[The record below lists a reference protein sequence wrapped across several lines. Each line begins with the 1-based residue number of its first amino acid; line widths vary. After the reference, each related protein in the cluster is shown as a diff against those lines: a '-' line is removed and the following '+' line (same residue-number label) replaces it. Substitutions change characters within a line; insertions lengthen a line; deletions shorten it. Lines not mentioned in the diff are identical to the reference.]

1 MLDMDREEMQIV
13 VWCLVR
19 SNTEK
24 LTLDL
29 TKIPLK
35 QLKGAGSNMA
45 MIKGPDLSSC
55 SQPNLSSQLNFP
67 LYIYILVICK
77 MSKTH

>member
-1 MLDMDREEMQIV
+1 MLEMDREEVPMV
-13 VWCLVR
+13 VWCPVR

-35 QLKGAGSNMA
+35 PLKGAGSNMA

-67 LYIYILVICK
+67 LYI
-77 MSKTH
+77 